1 MVEPSSGAYCSSCIQ
16 EMRYTRGDMASL
28 PLISGRECIQAL
40 ARIGYREIRQRGSH
54 VRLACPGRT
63 PVTVPL
69 HPTLD
74 RGTLRSIIRTAE
86 LTVEDFC
93 GLLD

>member
-1 MVEPSSGAYCSSCIQ
+1 MP
-16 EMRYTRGDMASL
+16 SL
-28 PLISGRECIQAL
+28 PVISGREAIAAL
-40 ARIGYREIRQRGSH
+40 FKLGYREIRQRGSH

-74 RGTLRSIIRTAE
+74 RGTLRAIIRAADIS
-86 LTVEDFC
+86 VEEFC
-93 GLLD
+93 ALLD